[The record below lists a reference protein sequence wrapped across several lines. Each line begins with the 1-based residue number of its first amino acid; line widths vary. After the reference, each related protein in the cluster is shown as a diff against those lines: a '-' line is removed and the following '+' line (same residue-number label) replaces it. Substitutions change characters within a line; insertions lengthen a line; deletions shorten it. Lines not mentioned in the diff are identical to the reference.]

1 MCKKVN
7 FSISHD
13 VDDYLT
19 HIKNTYGVSKSKA
32 LSLLVM
38 QYGSNLER
46 GFAKYQRKEDTAA
59 VVSD

>member
-13 VDDYLT
+13 VDIYLT

-32 LSLLVM
+32 LSLLVL
-38 QYGSNLER
+38 QYGSKMEKELS
-46 GFAKYQRKEDTAA
+46 KYQRKEDTAA